1 MTENSLKQID
11 YGFANIKIELLK
23 FDFFIYLY
31 K

>member
-23 FDFFIYLY
+23 FDYFYIFI
-31 K
+31 